1 MPDAPKGPTL
11 GTCQGYDAAQITA
24 AISAALKAD
33 DMPAV
38 AGLMK
43 MLAVADP
50 SAAAA
55 LVNVIEIANRLA
67 NWETTP

>member
-1 MPDAPKGPTL
+1 MTAEP

-24 AISAALKAD
+24 AISAALKAQ

-43 MLAVADP
+43 MLAIADP
-50 SAAAA
+50 AAADA
-55 LVNVIEIANRLA
+55 LVNVIKIANLLA
-67 NWETTP
+67 EATT